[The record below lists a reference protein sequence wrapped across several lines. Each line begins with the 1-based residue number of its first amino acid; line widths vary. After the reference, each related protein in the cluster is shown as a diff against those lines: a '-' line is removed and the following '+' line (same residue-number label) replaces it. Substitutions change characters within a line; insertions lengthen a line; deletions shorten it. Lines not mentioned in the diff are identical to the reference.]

1 MIKVYNILVM
11 INISCKNKNTNLRS
25 KINSLIRT
33 LPLEELDIEV
43 EVEVEVELEF
53 ESIDGPRLVLQEPS

>member
-1 MIKVYNILVM
+1 MIKVYNILMM
-11 INISCKNKNTNLRS
+11 INISYKNKNTNLRS
-25 KINSLIRT
+25 KISSLIRT

-43 EVEVEVELEF
+43 EVEVEFEF

>member
-1 MIKVYNILVM
+1 MIKVYNILMM
-11 INISCKNKNTNLRS
+11 INISYKNKNTNLRS

-43 EVEVEVELEF
+43 EVEVEF